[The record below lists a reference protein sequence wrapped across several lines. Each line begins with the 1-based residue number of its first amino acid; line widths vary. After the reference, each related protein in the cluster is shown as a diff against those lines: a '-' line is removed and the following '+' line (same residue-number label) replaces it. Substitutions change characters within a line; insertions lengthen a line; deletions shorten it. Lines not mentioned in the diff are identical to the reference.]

1 MSCSWKRGPEVLG
14 QRGFEGFMEIVH
26 LFPAQTAADIGIDG
40 VTLDGA
46 GTDQSHLDNDVVED
60 LRAQRGRVAI

>member
-1 MSCSWKRGPEVLG
+1 
-14 QRGFEGFMEIVH
+14 MEIVH

-60 LRAQRGRVAI
+60 LRAQARQGGHLSAGLDLEDADCIRGAQ